1 MSSATALV
9 AASAANHADG
19 VDETSSMATAATAS
33 MSAAAPAPASLGQ
46 TKAVKLSAAN
56 ADKLG
61 VVLQGYLKKQKTMK
75 KKYFVLVND
84 NGEKPARL
92 EYYDSEKKCRSR
104 FGHPKRSIV
113 LKSCFH
119 ISRRLDTKQKFVIA
133 LYTKEDSFCIV
144 LETETEMSRWLE
156 ALQIL
161 HRINESVEMPRTTFG
176 KCPARVPRLRA
187 KVNTHDACVFWL
199 LCASH
204 RVCVLE

>member
-9 AASAANHADG
+9 AANAANHTDS
-19 VDETSSMATAATAS
+19 VDETSSMAATTVTAATQAKSTKSSSAS
-33 MSAAAPAPASLGQ
+33 
-46 TKAVKLSAAN
+46 T

-75 KKYFVLVND
+75 KKYFVLVSD
-84 NGEKPARL
+84 NGDKPARL
-92 EYYDSEKKCRSR
+92 EYYDSEKKFRAR

-144 LETETEMSRWLE
+144 MENEMDMSKWLE
-156 ALQIL
+156 SLQLL
-161 HRINESVEMPRTTFG
+161 HRFNENVDLPRTTFG
-176 KCPARVPRLRA
+176 KWIWGDREKEEEKR
-187 KVNTHDACVFWL
+187 
-199 LCASH
+199 
-204 RVCVLE
+204 